1 MAVTVI
7 GLHSAELEDGKSP
20 SGVKTYIVQSDTQIT
35 SDVISILD
43 ATGIPVYD
51 ETYDPTAT
59 GIRVRTKR
67 ATAMDEQEG
76 YVWMVTVN
84 YEAPEKTEGQEELD
98 PRDRPWDWSKT
109 PDKREISVPSSL
121 YDTVGYQ
128 YPGSLGALDNVNLE
142 ANEAIL
148 NTANCPFLDGVQ
160 RTISRQV
167 ITLTKYIDS
176 YSDVGASS
184 WADLDSYVDSVNSG
198 SETILDVPYAK
209 HQCLMDSIDYGPYSE
224 NGFDVIKISF
234 RVIVD
239 SVYGHIL
246 TLVSQGYKQI
256 KDDELVDIKDKDG
269 QPPMEPRLLDKDG
282 LAYPIGGV
290 SSFPPIYINAG
301 INEEK
306 DWSGLSLPSSIP

>member
-7 GLHSAELEDGKSP
+7 GLHSAELEDGKDP
-20 SGVKTYIVQSDTQIT
+20 SGAKTYIVQSDTQIT
-35 SDVISILD
+35 SDVLTVLD
-43 ATGIPVYD
+43 ATGIPAYD

-59 GIRVRTKR
+59 GLRVRTKR

-84 YEAPEKTEGQEELD
+84 YESPQKTEGQEELD

-109 PDKREISVPSSL
+109 PDKRTTNAPSSL
-121 YDTVGYQ
+121 YDTAGYV
-128 YPGSLGALDNVNLE
+128 YPGSSGGVDNVNLG

-148 NTANCPFLDGVQ
+148 NTADCPFLDGVQ
-160 RTISRQV
+160 RTISRQI
-167 ITLTKYIDS
+167 ITLTKYVND

-198 SETILDVPYAK
+198 SKTILTVPYAK
-209 HQCLMDSIDYGPYSE
+209 HQLLMDSIDIAPYSE

-234 RVIVD
+234 RIIAD

-246 TLVSQGYKQI
+246 SLVSQGYKQI

-269 QPPMEPRLLDKDG
+269 QPPMEPRMLDIDG
-282 LAYPIGGV
+282 LAYPIGGAAT
-290 SSFPPIYINAG
+290 PIPIYINAG